1 MAEIFPEDPKLAHF
15 TARYSTDKFDPIA
28 ARIVVSPAT
37 QLRPKLLMPSI
48 EQAPSLQN
56 SPRPPPFSRASPAA
70 QFLPATN
77 SPKRPFPADDFDEPP
92 RKIQRSD
99 FGEFQRG
106 ASPLKGAAGRRLDQ
120 QRRMQGQSAASF
132 TAGPA
137 PIARDIT
144 FLLSQIPR
152 ADLYDSHRF
161 NPATVTSLLRETT
174 IPEYSAWKN
183 TRQGPDHPGQFS
195 SYPNRDSPAPVG
207 RPLSPYVGGDG
218 AGPRGR
224 LPPASAAPYR
234 QAPNRPGSSGSY
246 EPPPA
251 AYAQGPPPP
260 QAGYGLPQ
268 PPQYD
273 GGAAAPAWAPYPPPP
288 VAQQGYGSA
297 PPPNVYGQGPP
308 GPPQGGYPR
317 YPY

>member
-28 ARIVVSPAT
+28 ARIIVSPAT
-37 QLRPKLLMPSI
+37 QLRPKLLIPSI

-56 SPRPPPFSRASPAA
+56 SPRPPPFSRASPTA

-77 SPKRPFPADDFDEPP
+77 SPKRPLPADDFDEPP

-152 ADLYDSHRF
+152 AELYDSHRF
-161 NPATVTSLLRETT
+161 NPVTVTNLLRDTT
-174 IPEYSAWKN
+174 IPEYAAWKN
-183 TRQGPDHPGQFS
+183 KGPDHPGQFGG
-195 SYPNRDSPAPVG
+195 YPSRDSPAPVG
-207 RPLSPYVGGDG
+207 RPLSPYVGSSSDL
-218 AGPRGR
+218 PRGR
-224 LPPASAAPYR
+224 PSAQYR
-234 QAPNRPGSSGSY
+234 QAPSNRPGSSGSY

-251 AYAQGPPPP
+251 VYAQGPPPP
-260 QAGYGLPQ
+260 QSGYGLPQ
-268 PPQYD
+268 PPVQYD
-273 GGAAAPAWAPYPPPP
+273 GGGGAAPAWQPYPPPP
-288 VAQQGYGSA
+288 GGGQQGYGSA
-297 PPPNVYGQGPP
+297 PPPGAYGQGPP
-308 GPPQGGYPR
+308 GSQQGGYPR

>member
-28 ARIVVSPAT
+28 ARIIVSPAT
-37 QLRPKLLMPSI
+37 QLRPKLLIPSI

-77 SPKRPFPADDFDEPP
+77 SPKRPLPADDFDEPP

-120 QRRMQGQSAASF
+120 QRRMAGQSAASY

-152 ADLYDSHRF
+152 AELYDSHRF
-161 NPATVTSLLRETT
+161 NPVTVTNLLRDTT
-174 IPEYSAWKN
+174 IPEYAAWKN
-183 TRQGPDHPGQFS
+183 KASDHPGQFS
-195 SYPNRDSPAPVG
+195 NYPGRNSPAPVG
-207 RPLSPYVGGDG
+207 RPQSPYIGGSSDL
-218 AGPRGR
+218 PRGR
-224 LPPASAAPYR
+224 PAPYR
-234 QAPNRPGSSGSY
+234 QAPPNRPGSSGSY

-251 AYAQGPPPP
+251 VYAQGPPPP

-288 VAQQGYGSA
+288 GGQQGYGGA
-297 PPPNVYGQGPP
+297 PQPPPNVYGQGPP
-308 GPPQGGYPR
+308 GQSQGGYPR